1 MPRKSNAKARR
12 AEIAQALY
20 RCIVRDGYLNTT
32 TRDIAREASVNKGLI
47 HYYFESK
54 DEILSELFRSFFE
67 EYSKKMSEL
76 TEANQEKSARERLR
90 LCIEMIVTEI
100 VGNRNLTRAFFD
112 FWNISVHNKE
122 LRKLLKVNYRNYRR
136 VVETIISDCLDESNN
151 YSIDSGDL
159 AAFIVSAFEGAGILW
174 FNNPREFSLARLTK
188 VTNQVLDPIIGAAK

>member
-1 MPRKSNAKARR
+1 
-12 AEIAQALY
+12 
-20 RCIVRDGYLNTT
+20 
-32 TRDIAREASVNKGLI
+32 
-47 HYYFESK
+47 
-54 DEILSELFRSFFE
+54 
-67 EYSKKMSEL
+67 
-76 TEANQEKSARERLR
+76 
-90 LCIEMIVTEI
+90 MIVTEI